1 MSYGFS
7 KVGAYEPIKRKSKKS
22 KNKNNGGILGG
33 AEYLVNSALA
43 GIGGVGEGIVDL
55 FSAAGAAISGDLE
68 YAKYVFKDNVVGDW
82 HEDITEE
89 YNPDA
94 VWKFGGDVAHGLG
107 QSSWFLLNLIPGANW
122 VGTAAFGAGMVGQGI
137 SGAAEQTGDVGLK
150 EVGYGV
156 TTAAIETTLGHFLS
170 GTSTLAKNIGGSIAK
185 STGKSALKSIASS
198 ATRKGLVKSILSDA
212 AGEFAEEFIS
222 EYTDTFLQ
230 RAYQIDPDAE
240 YSLKNALYSGFVGA
254 VSGSVSAG
262 TGDVVNAVSNQQRG
276 ARIIK
281 NGNSQTLVNTAN
293 LVADKLAGSGTN
305 FKNAPQW
312 VKTLRGEVDAY
323 NKLAAK
329 GQQNSLSGQTIL
341 GEMQASL
348 FFAEMQVQNAGIQ
361 EGIQNSS
368 DENRAALAEY
378 VNRAVDKSKRKKDFT
393 AEDIAKNTDDVA
405 KQLAIM
411 KQVGYGFDI
420 DGAIYGA
427 TTDMAQES
435 AVESVIAEERSGQLG
450 IDAKY
455 SFEGYA
461 EDGKGMY
468 KSNFPKGT
476 PKTAKSKVILDYIQN
491 VWSKNPITLKINE
504 NGQTRDVVAQF
515 DPTYSE
521 DTRFKSDA
529 SKLMGGNRHGTAS
542 DQRVTLD
549 LADDYYQIASE
560 AEYNYSKD
568 ETGKDTPTHEG
579 VRKWHYFVN
588 NIYFSEFDSDD
599 YRPYRVTIN
608 VKEKS
613 DGNFVYSFSAE
624 AQEGSSTP
632 QTLHAVVSDDKVTAN
647 AQPSKP
653 IIHQNEPVVNSES
666 KKNIVKHDL
675 VDGGE
680 KTAQESG
687 GVSKGAETREA
698 KETSAE
704 DKESGK
710 AAKKV
715 QSAEGRAQSE
725 EKSSESKKKSSET
738 RKDEP
743 KVSDAKEALTD
754 EQRKEKARKRA
765 EAWLEWEKKTSPTV
779 KELNTAREYV
789 KEFDNLS
796 NARRLA
802 IIRMIRSAEGKVDKK
817 ILKGVANLMA
827 VNPLSD
833 LEIRFAEG
841 LGGDKGGIAAKI
853 GNKTVIVIDSGT
865 DFKNTIQGTIAHE
878 LVHYLENKAGY
889 KEFAAFVRKHAKPE
903 AVERHRKRYTDFYRE
918 LITAQLMRGE
928 GEVSGKYDI
937 VVLENG
943 NTYVTASRKIINGKT
958 LSEKR
963 RDISDFFTTLLNE
976 KSSLDIQTIEG
987 DILTITKSET
997 ADKARDNYKYV
1008 NGKRVKLAD
1017 DEFIVKLHAE
1027 AHIDELAETSLKSPK
1042 SPSGDEKNHSFAK
1055 DGFTYR
1061 TAYFE
1066 DFDGQYYQVTLS
1078 VGHNGTVATVYNV
1091 GKIKESVPSSAK
1103 IIAVVGS
1110 RALDKTLSD
1119 NIISQKHDIV
1129 NPSEEKS
1136 QQNNLSRGERIPE
1149 DIKVRVE
1156 ERLASAEIQE
1166 LIESEITAK
1175 LAGQALNN
1183 ERFLKRYADRDKKF
1197 IQKAFEWIQE
1207 RVTRLKKNGKD
1218 TEEVSEIAD
1227 EMAHRL
1233 IVLLQTKETTGESND
1248 SKKYS
1253 FAGEKAKTADKM
1265 KLATAKE
1272 MLEGG
1277 VDSETV
1283 RKETGWFKSY
1293 DGKWRFEIND
1303 EEIKVSVPTSE
1314 HAKIGDIVDHPLL
1327 FEAYPELKETKIRF
1341 DDELSD
1347 ATAIFYPQFNEIVL
1361 TGLLKK
1367 HPKILKETLIHE
1379 MQHVVQEIEGFAK
1392 GSSPEY
1398 WLKARRDAQLKY
1410 DSLKKDLDQWLTD
1423 IGYERFAEETKA
1435 RVLAGEISPK
1445 ERAKALED
1453 FFKNPLY
1460 AEELARREAELDK
1473 LNKDRPKLYQVGDGL
1488 GISTVKDMYY
1498 ATAGEIE
1505 ARDAA
1510 GRSEF
1515 TDEQR
1520 KIIRP
1525 EVDWKHAVFAEDGVS
1540 YYAAKDKSAEN
1551 DSVKTQLREHLNEV
1565 NTMEPVANVKYHVVN
1580 KEKAKQDTKDFYKS
1594 KGSKIDRQNF
1604 GIIEMGEREVE
1615 LSSNYANTAA
1625 EFAAWQTIPSVL
1637 KRGRLISGHENH
1649 KNEGFSTY
1657 TFAAPVVI
1665 NGQRGNVAVVV
1676 RKTGKYRYKMHRILM
1691 PDGSVFVYKDINENA
1706 ELTGSDILLNEKEKG
1721 PDISSASTNS
1731 IPQKSDLST
1740 HSAKKYDLAD
1750 DIHNENGEVFE
1761 KKKILPGMSDTER
1774 YEILENRIIENVPS
1788 AKEIPTEMLQKIPEI
1803 SSWEDINRYF
1813 KSDKKKL
1820 ITKIAKEFGAIGKE
1834 FSNEDIGISF
1844 YFSGN
1849 NFQESYGKQKKNY
1862 IAFAKMFSVFDDVV
1876 QRAVGIEIHNRND
1889 IGYKYDPTLENMYVL
1904 VSAYQDG
1911 EHIIPVKL
1919 EVKEF
1924 NDKQNTLYVAI
1935 SLEKIKKTEVSE
1947 QGTTDNGVAQGS
1959 RSVNISISQLF
1970 KKINPSDKS
1979 FLKYVPKDF
1988 LDKQNDADV
1997 TATKKIKYD
2006 LADDIHNENGEVK
2019 DEFFETAVLR
2029 SLGVQNSG
2037 ASEAESSLKAK
2048 SNKMRGMLEKMARES
2063 AKAAKDARAEVF
2075 AKEDVA
2081 LAVNSIEGWT
2091 REEMLG
2097 LAKGHELKGMTRAKR
2112 EDMISQIYIALHEQ
2126 SAKGQSGPGSVAVK
2140 TFATEIA
2147 SEYIDSA
2154 QVVGED
2160 GKSYHFSDIYD
2171 EATVNGFKHE
2181 LADLLYGEFSNMG
2194 KATDNAEFLQKI
2206 RVMNESFRRERL
2218 NEAMLGK
2225 DAKNVAYQAQ
2235 KIREMAEKQKRD
2247 GVTES
2252 LGALTKVL
2260 GSIVDA
2266 KGNIRVG
2273 VIDKAMGEI
2282 SVFLEGEKLK
2292 TQSARE
2298 GLSPEAKVTEVAD
2311 VVDEELQFMVDEFRR
2326 MREGHEKKALT
2337 AEEMKLAGN
2346 ILRGMKTTIERYNKE
2361 FINGHWV
2368 DVDAAA
2374 AGEVEDLISVANI
2387 TKGKEYKTKIGEIF
2401 GKKVGKGV
2409 NEIYFYKILSPEN
2422 VLGALESY
2430 RNGGLLQSMY
2440 HSIRVARQKAGHL
2453 AVQMKKPFEEF
2464 LDAKGEIEI
2473 ELSGEEY
2480 SDSSRYEPTIDLSFD
2495 TELST
2500 LVKDVYG
2507 SAKYKK
2513 IAQYILDVLGRK
2525 EISLSDGRL
2534 TIVDNSD
2541 ALHIANRAAP
2551 RKTAKIA
2558 KIKEIIKNARLYAQD
2573 VNVDHNKFDLFYY
2586 YEATVKYDGETF
2598 PVYLN
2603 IGRAKNDGKYHIY
2616 DITNKI
2622 RDTADRI
2629 NGLERPKPN
2638 EGYALKNGISNSSI
2652 HQNGVNVKSKTK
2664 KVTIDPTFVDDEGKY
2679 GRTGKKYSY
2688 RDKLNT
2694 RKVNVNGAELTLGEA
2709 IYLLMLTKREE
2720 AHAGLRENG
2729 YIVYDENNQK
2739 RLKVKIEDISAARD
2753 LIYNQLDKTDLKFLE
2768 MAEEFFNKTSS
2779 RVKHDA
2785 DMNIFGYSN
2794 NIDGYYVPMIRDRY
2808 SRMSGVTDARQGIK
2822 SIVTVYNKSFT
2833 RNLVANA
2840 KALEGKNIMSII
2852 NDHADGLAEYSEMYL
2867 PLKAFDRVYNRAV
2880 AASDGEVRSIREV
2893 LNNEVWNG
2901 TEQYLKDLFKD
2912 VQGQRERRDNV
2923 VDTVVGKL
2931 RSGWVNSVLGA
2942 NVKVVVTQTTSL
2954 GAATQIIE
2962 PQFITQA
2969 SATIAKKDISEL
2981 RERAY
2986 KYSDII
2992 EARSFDMG
3000 ALKAQG
3006 NIEKVSKIGEKSGF
3020 LIGWMDERVC
3030 LSIFHAAELKVQEQT
3045 GHAIG
3050 TEENAKRAAKIADE
3064 TIYTTQA
3071 MSDATERSALQRSTS
3086 EIAKLF
3092 SMFTSDTVKN
3102 LSHTWGNLMK
3112 YQAHKARADAG
3123 DAKYAE
3129 MLKQDKAEL
3138 GRSVRTLAIT
3148 GLMMGLIT
3156 QAFKYLYAKEEEEP
3170 EDKAKDLAI
3179 DVVSSTL
3186 NIFPIVSDIV
3196 DKLFFDYDISM
3207 NVLDVV
3213 NDTIE
3218 TLGKGGRLAGKALS
3232 GEFVSTNDVTGATL
3246 GIIMSGAQLFGIPVK
3261 PVERTVTGLMR
3272 RFVPSAIYGYDAMF
3286 SNPSY
3291 TADIKK
3297 AVESGDEALAE
3308 HILSTLYKNEL
3319 AGVYTSD
3326 ELEEIVRLY
3335 TLTDEEGKHYN
3346 VLPQKIG
3353 TEINGVK
3360 LSAAQR
3366 KKFNAIY
3373 SQASGK
3379 VNEFIDSPYYRTLS
3393 DEQKA
3398 KGIKNI
3404 YSLYYD
3410 RAAAEV
3416 VGKEW
3421 SSAVAYS
3428 YLTDNYSALFAVQ
3441 AYKSGLSVQVD
3452 NRGKKITVKTQMLEY
3467 MDSLKLSESDHLV
3480 VAYANGVRDKE
3491 TKVAFLQYLN
3501 ALSLSEDVKRQ
3512 IAERLGFEYK
3522 DGRVVEKAE

>member
-1 MSYGFS
+1 MAYGS
-7 KVGAYEPIKRKSKKS
+7 SRVGAYEPIKRKSKKS

-33 AEYLVNSALA
+33 AGYLVNSALA

-55 FSAAGAAISGDLE
+55 FSAAGAALTGDFE

-150 EVGYGV
+150 EVAYGV

-254 VSGSVSAG
+254 VSGSISAG

-281 NGNSQTLVNTAN
+281 KGNSQTLVNTAN

-348 FFAEMQVQNAGIQ
+348 FFAEMQAQNAGIQ

-435 AVESVIAEERSGQLG
+435 AVESVIAEERTNTAQGATMQTSESGVQGEVKYSLSETTDGRSVAVVDDDILSGIYTGTWDKTTADKAKKAAKTALLRFKDGITVKGITAKVNKTSRDEYARSDYSEALRNHDPEAYADKMRAASVADDVVVAATGWSRDGGLTHPRKDDFVDFDRGQTLISSGNNKYSATVILG
-450 IDAKY
+450 ITSKGEYVFYDV
-455 SFEGYA
+455 
-461 EDGKGMY
+461 EDIVPA
-468 KSNFPKGT
+468 NFDIK
-476 PKTAKSKVILDYIQN
+476 
-491 VWSKNPITLKINE
+491 
-504 NGQTRDVVAQF
+504 
-515 DPTYSE
+515 
-521 DTRFKSDA
+521 
-529 SKLMGGNRHGTAS
+529 
-542 DQRVTLD
+542 
-549 LADDYYQIASE
+549 
-560 AEYNYSKD
+560 KD
-568 ETGKDTPTHEG
+568 EVLPAVTPDEPFDAILKDSNGDIISQPEPI
-579 VRKWHYFVN
+579 VN
-588 NIYFSEFDSDD
+588 TESE
-599 YRPYRVTIN
+599 
-608 VKEKS
+608 
-613 DGNFVYSFSAE
+613 
-624 AQEGSSTP
+624 
-632 QTLHAVVSDDKVTAN
+632 
-647 AQPSKP
+647 
-653 IIHQNEPVVNSES
+653 
-666 KKNIVKHDL
+666 KNIDKADL
-675 VDGGE
+675 VDKGE

-687 GVSKGAETREA
+687 EVSKGAETREA

-704 DKESGK
+704 GKESGK

-715 QSAEGRAQSE
+715 QSSEGRVQSE
-725 EKSSESKKKSSET
+725 EKSSESENKSSET
-738 RKDEP
+738 KKDEP

-796 NARRLA
+796 NPRRLA

-817 ILKGVANLMA
+817 ILKGIANLMA

-833 LEIRFAEG
+833 LEIRFADG

-853 GNKTVIVIDSGT
+853 GNKTVIVIDSST

-903 AVERHRKRYTDFYRE
+903 RVAEIEKKYNDLYEGIYTAEERK
-918 LITAQLMRGE
+918 
-928 GEVSGKYDI
+928 
-937 VVLENG
+937 
-943 NTYVTASRKIINGKT
+943 
-958 LSEKR
+958 
-963 RDISDFFTTLLNE
+963 
-976 KSSLDIQTIEG
+976 
-987 DILTITKSET
+987 
-997 ADKARDNYKYV
+997 KA
-1008 NGKRVKLAD
+1008 GL
-1017 DEFIVKLHAE
+1017 
-1027 AHIDELAETSLKSPK
+1027 
-1042 SPSGDEKNHSFAK
+1042 AK
-1055 DGFTYR
+1055 DAALTEEIKKKVAER
-1061 TAYFE
+1061 MATE
-1066 DFDGQYYQVTLS
+1066 DHKKLID
-1078 VGHNGTVATVYNV
+1078 
-1091 GKIKESVPSSAK
+1091 
-1103 IIAVVGS
+1103 
-1110 RALDKTLSD
+1110 
-1119 NIISQKHDIV
+1119 
-1129 NPSEEKS
+1129 SE
-1136 QQNNLSRGERIPE
+1136 
-1149 DIKVRVE
+1149 V
-1156 ERLASAEIQE
+1156 
-1166 LIESEITAK
+1166 TAK

-1197 IQKAFEWIQE
+1197 IQKAFEWMKE

-1218 TEEVSEIAD
+1218 TEEVSEVAN
-1227 EMAHRL
+1227 EMAL
-1233 IVLLQTKETTGESND
+1233 MMDVLLQAPTVGESANGTKYADADNKVKAFSEIAVSTALYDALDHKD
-1248 SKKYS
+1248 SGYDNLILMSKMPR
-1253 FAGEKAKTADKM
+1253 FIEDKFGISGDLYVYRDHLYENTVS
-1265 KLATAKE
+1265 KERATA
-1272 MLEGG
+1272 EG
-1277 VDSETV
+1277 
-1283 RKETGWFKSY
+1283 R
-1293 DGKWRFEIND
+1293 
-1303 EEIKVSVPTSE
+1303 P
-1314 HAKIGDIVDHPLL
+1314 
-1327 FEAYPELKETKIRF
+1327 
-1341 DDELSD
+1341 
-1347 ATAIFYPQFNEIVL
+1347 TAIGKKDRHFHNLGEERMIEAIMAIDSPIISVEVHSKNNNPTVIMALPVLDDNGSPLRAVLSFYSDQNINGSFDRKPHIVL
-1361 TGLLKK
+1361 TITPSQMSESSG
-1367 HPKILKETLIHE
+1367 
-1379 MQHVVQEIEGFAK
+1379 ARK
-1392 GSSPEY
+1392 G
-1398 WLKARRDAQLKY
+1398 W
-1410 DSLKKDLDQWLTD
+1410 
-1423 IGYERFAEETKA
+1423 AEFISEA
-1435 RVLAGEISPK
+1435 VEDGRVL
-1445 ERAKALED
+1445 
-1453 FFKNPLY
+1453 
-1460 AEELARREAELDK
+1460 
-1473 LNKDRPKLYQVGDGL
+1473 
-1488 GISTVKDMYY
+1488 
-1498 ATAGEIE
+1498 
-1505 ARDAA
+1505 
-1510 GRSEF
+1510 
-1515 TDEQR
+1515 
-1520 KIIRP
+1520 
-1525 EVDWKHAVFAEDGVS
+1525 S
-1540 YYAAKDKSAEN
+1540 YD
-1551 DSVKTQLREHLNEV
+1551 
-1565 NTMEPVANVKYHVVN
+1565 
-1580 KEKAKQDTKDFYKS
+1580 
-1594 KGSKIDRQNF
+1594 
-1604 GIIEMGEREVE
+1604 
-1615 LSSNYANTAA
+1615 
-1625 EFAAWQTIPSVL
+1625 
-1637 KRGRLISGHENH
+1637 
-1649 KNEGFSTY
+1649 
-1657 TFAAPVVI
+1657 
-1665 NGQRGNVAVVV
+1665 
-1676 RKTGKYRYKMHRILM
+1676 
-1691 PDGSVFVYKDINENA
+1691 
-1706 ELTGSDILLNEKEKG
+1706 KEKG
-1721 PDISSASTNS
+1721 SVLSVIAQQARLGNITEASLNDS
-1731 IPQKSDLST
+1731 ITRFKRFVNDFKQKNKINYDLVDEKLS
-1740 HSAKKYDLAD
+1740 KKYDLAD
-1750 DIHNENGEVFE
+1750 DDADGNAE
-1761 KKKILPGMSDTER
+1761 KKVEKKAKTKAEVVAENKELR
-1774 YEILENRIIENVPS
+1774 AENRE
-1788 AKEIPTEMLQKIPEI
+1788 
-1803 SSWEDINRYF
+1803 
-1813 KSDKKKL
+1813 
-1820 ITKIAKEFGAIGKE
+1820 
-1834 FSNEDIGISF
+1834 
-1844 YFSGN
+1844 
-1849 NFQESYGKQKKNY
+1849 
-1862 IAFAKMFSVFDDVV
+1862 
-1876 QRAVGIEIHNRND
+1876 
-1889 IGYKYDPTLENMYVL
+1889 
-1904 VSAYQDG
+1904 
-1911 EHIIPVKL
+1911 
-1919 EVKEF
+1919 
-1924 NDKQNTLYVAI
+1924 
-1935 SLEKIKKTEVSE
+1935 
-1947 QGTTDNGVAQGS
+1947 
-1959 RSVNISISQLF
+1959 
-1970 KKINPSDKS
+1970 
-1979 FLKYVPKDF
+1979 
-1988 LDKQNDADV
+1988 
-1997 TATKKIKYD
+1997 
-2006 LADDIHNENGEVK
+2006 
-2019 DEFFETAVLR
+2019 
-2029 SLGVQNSG
+2029 
-2037 ASEAESSLKAK
+2037 LKA
-2048 SNKMRGMLEKMARES
+2048 SQQATQNKMRGMLEKMARES

-2112 EDMISQIYIALHEQ
+2112 EEMISQIYIALHEQ

-2140 TFATEIA
+2140 TFAAEIA

-2181 LADLLYGEFSNMG
+2181 LTDLLYGEFSNMG
-2194 KATDNAEFLQKI
+2194 KATDNAEFFQKI
-2206 RVMNESFRRERL
+2206 RVTNESFRRERL

-2292 TQSARE
+2292 TQSERE

-2346 ILRGMKTTIERYNKE
+2346 ILRGMKTSIERYNKE

-2368 DVDAAA
+2368 DVEAAA

-2464 LDAKGEIEI
+2464 LDDKENAWEGN
-2473 ELSGEEY
+2473 EEQ
-2480 SDSSRYEPTIDLSFD
+2480 
-2495 TELST
+2495 
-2500 LVKDVYG
+2500 G
-2507 SAKYKK
+2507 
-2513 IAQYILDVLGRK
+2513 G
-2525 EISLSDGRL
+2525 
-2534 TIVDNSD
+2534 
-2541 ALHIANRAAP
+2541 
-2551 RKTAKIA
+2551 
-2558 KIKEIIKNARLYAQD
+2558 KN
-2573 VNVDHNKFDLFYY
+2573 
-2586 YEATVKYDGETF
+2586 
-2598 PVYLN
+2598 
-2603 IGRAKNDGKYHIY
+2603 
-2616 DITNKI
+2616 
-2622 RDTADRI
+2622 
-2629 NGLERPKPN
+2629 
-2638 EGYALKNGISNSSI
+2638 
-2652 HQNGVNVKSKTK
+2652 
-2664 KVTIDPTFVDDEGKY
+2664 
-2679 GRTGKKYSY
+2679 GKKYSY
-2688 RDKLNT
+2688 RDKLNL

-2739 RLKVKIEDISAARD
+2739 RLKVKLEDIGAARD

-2794 NIDGYYVPMIRDRY
+2794 IIDGYYVPMIRDRY
-2808 SRMSGVTDARQGIK
+2808 SRMSGVTDARQGVM
-2822 SIVTVYNKSFT
+2822 SIVTVYNKSF
-2833 RNLVANA
+2833 NQNIVANA

-2962 PQFITQA
+2962 PRFITQA

-3064 TIYTTQA
+3064 TLYTTQA

-3335 TLTDEEGKHYN
+3335 SLTDEEGKHYN

-3360 LSAAQR
+3360 LTAAQR

-3416 VGKEW
+3416 TGKEW

-3480 VAYANGVRDKE
+3480 VAYANGVRGKE
-3491 TKVAFLQYLN
+3491 TKAAFLQYLN